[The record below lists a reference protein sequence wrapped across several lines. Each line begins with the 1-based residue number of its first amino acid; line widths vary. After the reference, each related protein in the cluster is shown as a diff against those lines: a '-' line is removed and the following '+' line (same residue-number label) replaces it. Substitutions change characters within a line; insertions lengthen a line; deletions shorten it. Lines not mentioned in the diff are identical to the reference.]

1 MQTKLAGF
9 WISPVLGILSLNI
22 FFAGAG
28 NAYTFPFRAIIGVE
42 ALELSNMT
50 YAAVMAINAFAG
62 AAAGV
67 VLGWLSDKISD
78 RRWLVILCAFV
89 GALGFG
95 LVWLWQSPFAF
106 IAAYCLLL
114 PFSNAL
120 FSQTFAY
127 SRAYLDQETPD
138 RAELILSFLRTIFTV
153 AWVVFPPVAGWLA
166 VQTSSFSVFAFA
178 SGTHIAFTLLFGL
191 LWTQPSAKIG
201 QASKKVEAAD
211 ASTLPKAYISNPY
224 KIGISGI
231 ILGSVALQLNITALP
246 LVIMQDL
253 GEMLE
258 QVGINAS
265 VAAAV
270 EVPCMIAWGY
280 LALRLSKET
289 ILAASSAIFA
299 LYLGLM
305 SIAETVLQ
313 VLFLQGLAALA
324 VAALLSI
331 NISYLQE
338 GIKGRLGLSTSLV
351 DVSRVLSTLGASI
364 VFALHQGEYYAS
376 LLEIAAI
383 IALGGAGLM
392 LVARRLA
399 GKDNG

>member
-22 FFAGAG
+22 FSAGAG
-28 NAYTFPFRAIIGVE
+28 NASTFPFRAIIGVE

-67 VLGWLSDKISD
+67 ALGWFSDKIND

-201 QASKKVEAAD
+201 QASK
-211 ASTLPKAYISNPY
+211 
-224 KIGISGI
+224 
-231 ILGSVALQLNITALP
+231 
-246 LVIMQDL
+246 
-253 GEMLE
+253 
-258 QVGINAS
+258 
-265 VAAAV
+265 
-270 EVPCMIAWGY
+270 
-280 LALRLSKET
+280 
-289 ILAASSAIFA
+289 
-299 LYLGLM
+299 
-305 SIAETVLQ
+305 
-313 VLFLQGLAALA
+313 
-324 VAALLSI
+324 
-331 NISYLQE
+331 QE
-338 GIKGRLGLSTSLV
+338 GRSC
-351 DVSRVLSTLGASI
+351 
-364 VFALHQGEYYAS
+364 
-376 LLEIAAI
+376 
-383 IALGGAGLM
+383 
-392 LVARRLA
+392 RR
-399 GKDNG
+399 

>member
-1 MQTKLAGF
+1 M
-9 WISPVLGILSLNI
+9 GILSLNI

-28 NAYTFPFRAIIGVE
+28 NAATFPFRAIIGVE

-67 VLGWLSDKISD
+67 ALGWLSDKIND
-78 RRWLVILCAFV
+78 RRWLVILCALV
-89 GALGFG
+89 GAVGFW
-95 LVWLWQSPFAF
+95 LVWAWQSPFAF
-106 IAAYCLLL
+106 ITAHCLLL

-127 SRAYLDQETPD
+127 SRAYLDQEVPD
-138 RAELILSFLRTIFTV
+138 RAELILSFLRTIFTI

-166 VQTSSFSVFAFA
+166 AQNSSFSVFAFA
-178 SGTHIAFTLLFGL
+178 AGTHIAFTLLFRL
-191 LWTQPSAKIG
+191 LWTQPSTRIG
-201 QASKKVEAAD
+201 QASKKVEAY
-211 ASTLPKAYISNPY
+211 ASTTLPKAYISNPY
-224 KIGISGI
+224 KIGILGI

-253 GEMLE
+253 GGTLE

-270 EVPCMIAWGY
+270 EVPCMVAWGY
-280 LALRLSKET
+280 LALRMSKET
-289 ILAASSAIFA
+289 ILATSSAIFA

-338 GIKGRLGLSTSLV
+338 AIKGRLGLSTSLV